1 MSTHENVTHPDRRP
15 EGKEGAGAHQEGDN
29 SVQAGQTQR
38 RGKSE
43 PQKGEAT
50 SVNDHQKTVSGK
62 KQHGPDDKVGRNA
75 GGNEGSKGQNVD
87 ARRSAGTGTEP
98 GDTGDARGRSRTKE

>member
-1 MSTHENVTHPDRRP
+1 MSTTKNDRRP
-15 EGKEGAGAHQEGDN
+15 EVKAGAGAHQEGSY

-38 RGKSE
+38 REKSE
-43 PQKGEAT
+43 AQKGRSS

-87 ARRSAGTGTEP
+87 ARRSEGTGRQP
-98 GDTGDARGRSRTKE
+98 SDIGDGRGRSRTKQ